1 MKENNMKLE
10 NEKHNNT
17 LSSILN
23 ILWIIF
29 VVCLIIAFITS
40 IDRQTKLRDEVN
52 TLRFENEELRTK
64 YVPTELN
71 VMSCPFCGSKNVE
84 IKQASLGEDSKG
96 YYGYYVSCEHCLA
109 KGPKISNSG
118 EDFHYDYMTEKEA
131 VEYWNKVKERTE
143 TDNTI
148 YVEGK

>member
-29 VVCLIIAFITS
+29 VVCLIIAFIAS
-40 IDRQTKLRDEVN
+40 IDRQTKLRYEVN
-52 TLRFENEELRTK
+52 ALKFENEELRTK

-71 VMSCPFCGSKNVE
+71 LMSCPFCGSKNLE
-84 IKQASLGEDSKG
+84 IKRTSLGEYDENE
-96 YYGYYVSCEHCLA
+96 GYYVSCEYCLA

-118 EDFHYDYMTEKEA
+118 EDIHYDYMTEKEA
-131 VEYWNKVKERTE
+131 VEYWNKAIERTE

>member
-1 MKENNMKLE
+1 MKLE

-23 ILWIIF
+23 ILCFIF
-29 VVCLIIAFITS
+29 VVCLIIAFATS
-40 IDRQTKLRDEVN
+40 INRQIKLRDEVN
-52 TLRFENEELRTK
+52 ALRLENEELRIK
-64 YVPTELN
+64 HASTELN
-71 VMSCPFCGSKNVE
+71 LMSCPFCGSKNLE
-84 IKQASLGEDSKG
+84 IKRASLGDELENE
-96 YYGYYVSCEHCLA
+96 GYYVSCEHCLA

-118 EDFHYDYMTEKEA
+118 EGFYYDYLTEKEA